1 MRKGFATLVLKDFIE
16 NQSKMF
22 VQKDT
27 SFLLCH
33 TIFFAKYGGA
43 MFMNDEKKIKKRAS
57 TDRKIG

>member
-1 MRKGFATLVLKDFIE
+1 LKDFIE

-33 TIFFAKYGGA
+33 TIFFAKYGEA
-43 MFMNDEKKIKKRAS
+43 TFINSRKKIKKSRFNQF
-57 TDRKIG
+57 